1 MGDVKQNRDFLYIF
15 IIYIWALSLDWW
27 HMHCQWEEET
37 AVWMLGWELVDNHG
51 KVRNT
56 QYFQIT
62 VNRGACATTN
72 ANRFS
77 KSYDSNQKIII
88 EQLMFFPARGCCL
101 FKAENVLQS
110 DLGLQLEKTKEKLK
124 RKKKNQYQS
133 MFSNHTIEKR
143 LSSMYTSWHH
153 CTVNIFRKSSLAWHI
168 FTGCFYRCLKC
179 KMKFM

>member
-1 MGDVKQNRDFLYIF
+1 
-15 IIYIWALSLDWW
+15 
-27 HMHCQWEEET
+27 
-37 AVWMLGWELVDNHG
+37 MLGWELVDNHG

-124 RKKKNQYQS
+124 RKKKKPIS
-133 MFSNHTIEKR
+133 KHVF
-143 LSSMYTSWHH
+143 
-153 CTVNIFRKSSLAWHI
+153 
-168 FTGCFYRCLKC
+168 
-179 KMKFM
+179 